1 MRSLIE
7 SIRQLVSGNRVA
19 ISVIVGAAVLVPIWI
34 YVWPELGPVLG
45 DIWDKVLGNRWQTK
59 SL

>member
-1 MRSLIE
+1 MGNFIE

-19 ISVIVGAAVLVPIWI
+19 IAAIVGAAALVPIWLF
-34 YVWPELGPVLG
+34 VWPELGPVLG
-45 DIWDKVLGNRWQTK
+45 ELWQMVLNRWQTR

>member
-1 MRSLIE
+1 MGSLIE

-19 ISVIVGAAVLVPIWI
+19 IAVIVGAAALVPIWI
-34 YVWPELGPVLG
+34 FVWPELGPVLG
-45 DIWDKVLGNRWQTK
+45 ELWQMVLNRWQTR

>member
-7 SIRQLVSGNRVA
+7 SIRQLVAGNRVA
-19 ISVIVGAAVLVPIWI
+19 IAVIIGAAALVPIWI
-34 YVWPELGPVLG
+34 FVWPELGPVLG
-45 DIWDKVLGNRWQTK
+45 DIWQMVLNRWQTK

>member
-1 MRSLIE
+1 MGNLIE

-19 ISVIVGAAVLVPIWI
+19 IAVIVGAAALVPIWI
-34 YVWPELGPVLG
+34 FVWPELGPVLG
-45 DIWDKVLGNRWQTK
+45 ELWQMVLNRWQTR

>member
-1 MRSLIE
+1 MGNLIE

-19 ISVIVGAAVLVPIWI
+19 IAVIVGAAALVPIWI
-34 YVWPELGPVLG
+34 FVWPELGPVLG
-45 DIWDKVLGNRWQTK
+45 ELWQMVLNRYQTK

>member
-7 SIRQLVSGNRVA
+7 LIRQLVSGNRVA
-19 ISVIVGAAVLVPIWI
+19 IAVIVGAAVLVPIWI
-34 YVWPELGPVLG
+34 FVWPELGPALDELWQMVL
-45 DIWDKVLGNRWQTK
+45 KRWQTK

>member
-19 ISVIVGAAVLVPIWI
+19 IAAIVAAAALVPIWI
-34 YVWPELGPVLG
+34 FVWPELGPVLG
-45 DIWDKVLGNRWQTK
+45 ELWQMVLNRWQTK

>member
-7 SIRQLVSGNRVA
+7 LIRQLVSGNRVA
-19 ISVIVGAAVLVPIWI
+19 IAVIVGAAALVPIWI
-34 YVWPELGPVLG
+34 FVWPELGPALDELWQMVL
-45 DIWDKVLGNRWQTK
+45 KRWQTK

>member
-7 SIRQLVSGNRVA
+7 LIRQLVSSNRVA
-19 ISVIVGAAVLVPIWI
+19 IAVIVGAAALVPIWI
-34 YVWPELGPVLG
+34 FVWPELGPVL
-45 DIWDKVLGNRWQTK
+45 DELWQMVLKRWQTK

>member
-7 SIRQLVSGNRVA
+7 LIRQLVSSNRVA
-19 ISVIVGAAVLVPIWI
+19 IAVIVGAAALVPIWI
-34 YVWPELGPVLG
+34 FVWPELGPVL
-45 DIWDKVLGNRWQTK
+45 DELWQMVLNRWQTK

>member
-7 SIRQLVSGNRVA
+7 SIVQLISGNKVA
-19 ISVIVGAAVLVPIWI
+19 ISVIVGAAALVPIWI
-34 YVWPELGPVLG
+34 FVWPELGPVLG
-45 DIWDKVLGNRWQTK
+45 DIWQMVLNRWQTK